1 MPSQS
6 SDVEQQRRD
15 ARRAAARRR
24 QANFRARERA
34 RGLEMVTLKVPVSM
48 RDALARLAAC
58 IRAEEPSEE
67 ALDAAFAEL
76 RSEGAARRAGST
88 PPAGEAPPEPVAES
102 APAPVEEAAPQPWVD
117 LAGLWR
123 SSATVASV
131 TDFSVMMADL
141 GGTLYARWTAK
152 LQRPDGIASV
162 DAYVRGSRGG
172 PSDTVVHVDRMKL
185 GGRTLQFQGVI
196 TGPERME
203 GTLTLYTSPEDPGT
217 PHPAIFTRAG

>member
-1 MPSQS
+1 MMPSQS

-48 RDALARLAAC
+48 RDSLARLAAC

-67 ALDAAFAEL
+67 ALDAVFAEL
-76 RSEGAARRAGST
+76 RTEVAARRDGSM
-88 PPAGEAPPEPVAES
+88 PPAEDLPEPES
-102 APAPVEEAAPQPWVD
+102 APAPDAEAAPQPWVD

-123 SSATVASV
+123 SSATVASL

-141 GGTLYARWTAK
+141 GGTLYARWTAT
-152 LQRPDGIASV
+152 LQRADGIASV
-162 DAYVRGSRGG
+162 DAYVRGSRSG
-172 PSDTVVHVDRMKL
+172 PSDSAVNVDRMKL

-203 GTLTLYTSPEDPGT
+203 GTLTLYASPDGPGT
-217 PHPAIFTRAG
+217 AHPAVFTRAG